1 MIKNHQRIIVFHE
14 NTQQDV
20 IHTPLDHVSY
30 YIVNYNFD
38 QVFVF
43 SIEND
48 QNYYKLTYMHVY
60 MNFVPH

>member
-1 MIKNHQRIIVFHE
+1 MIKNHQRIIHE
-14 NTQQDV
+14 NTQQD
-20 IHTPLDHVSY
+20 IPLDHVSY

-48 QNYYKLTYMHVY
+48 QNYYKLTYMHVH

>member
-1 MIKNHQRIIVFHE
+1 MIRNHQRIIVFHE
-14 NTQQDV
+14 NTQQDI

-48 QNYYKLTYMHVY
+48 QNYYKLTYMHVH